1 MSFPLSA
8 ELSLGFLFLL
18 HLAESSTDM
27 QVTGPPKHYGM
38 LLFQA
43 FESLDVFGPLDA
55 LQILSKRYK
64 MDLSLISSSST
75 LDPVSTAPRAPSMNP
90 MNSSFFQSVVPTHT
104 IKDAPDL
111 DVLIIPGGIGTRA
124 PDLNATIDYIRT
136 TYPKLQYLITV
147 CTGAG
152 LAAEAGVLDGK
163 RATTNK
169 GSWIHT
175 IARGPR
181 VKWEGHARWTVDGN
195 VWTSSGIS
203 AGIDVTFAFI
213 EHLYGGNVATE
224 IANLMEYERHQDAKW
239 DPFAGIFNVTQP

>member
-1 MSFPLSA
+1 
-8 ELSLGFLFLL
+8 
-18 HLAESSTDM
+18 
-27 QVTGPPKHYGM
+27 M

-43 FESLDVFGPLDA
+43 FELLDVFGPLDA
-55 LQILSKRYK
+55 LQILSRKYR

-75 LDPVSTAPRAPSMNP
+75 LDPVSTRPRAPGMNP
-90 MNSSFFQSVVPTHT
+90 MNSTFFQSVLPTHT

-111 DVLIIPGGIGTRA
+111 DVLIIPGGLGTRA

-152 LAAEAGVLDGK
+152 LAAQAGVLDSR

-169 GSWIHT
+169 GSWANT
-175 IARGPR
+175 VALGPK

-195 VWTSSGIS
+195 IWTSSGIS

-213 EHLYGGNVATE
+213 QHVYGDDEATDL
-224 IANLMEYERHQDAKW
+224 ANLMEYERHQDPKR
-239 DPFAGIFNVTQP
+239 DPFASIFNVTQP